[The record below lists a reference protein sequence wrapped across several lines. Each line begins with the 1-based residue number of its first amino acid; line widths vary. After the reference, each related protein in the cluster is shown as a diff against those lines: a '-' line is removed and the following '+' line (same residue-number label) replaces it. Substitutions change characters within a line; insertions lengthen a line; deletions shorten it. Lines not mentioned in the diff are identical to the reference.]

1 MLAPPTKRAGT
12 YRYYNK
18 LVFP

>member
-1 MLAPPTKRAGT
+1 MLALPTKRAGT